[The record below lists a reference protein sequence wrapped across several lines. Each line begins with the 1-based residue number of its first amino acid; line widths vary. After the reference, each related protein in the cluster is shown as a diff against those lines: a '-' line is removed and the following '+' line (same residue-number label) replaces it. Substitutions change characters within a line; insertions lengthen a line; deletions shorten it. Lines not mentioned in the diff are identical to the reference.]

1 MPGAQI
7 KTNKCTGIWRGV
19 GGRPPQEEFNS
30 LFLPIV
36 SVSSY
41 TYINLPEREQYI
53 PKKNER
59 KKYLWLLLFRS
70 GSTDQDRRYH
80 WVSICHVARAL
91 AVGTH
96 KEVGEALL
104 KGMAFL
110 TAAMTWFGVT
120 AWSQSVANAMASLSH
135 LLDAE
140 NSSSGERAA
149 GKMYLCLHVHV
160 FYDPVSTRAILEA

>member
-19 GGRPPQEEFNS
+19 RGRPPQEEFNS

-41 TYINLPEREQYI
+41 TYINLPETEQYI
-53 PKKNER
+53 SKKMRER
-59 KKYLWLLLFRS
+59 SIFDFCYS
-70 GSTDQDRRYH
+70 EVGSTDQDRQYH
-80 WVSICHVARAL
+80 WVSICHVAKTL
-91 AVGTH
+91 ADGTH
-96 KEVGEALL
+96 KEVGEELL

-110 TAAMTWFGVT
+110 TAAVAWFGVT

-149 GKMYLCLHVHV
+149 GKMYLCVRAHV